1 MLILLCLR
9 NACGIDILS
18 SAETALTSH
27 ADHSHTHKA
36 GHRTGVVS
44 GGAQV
49 AAASVSVRPKVMRIY
64 PCGAICSC
72 TAA

>member
-44 GGAQV
+44 GGGLHCIGG
-49 AAASVSVRPKVMRIY
+49 RITG
-64 PCGAICSC
+64 PIPIP
-72 TAA
+72 